1 MRTLEANPTR
11 INLVELNLRTL
22 IDKTSFFV
30 QEVLFSALFHDKY
43 GKDTMPKVE
52 KYLCRI

>member
-30 QEVLFSALFHDKY
+30 QEVLSSALFHDKY